1 MAKSGFYMPVPGEPN
16 APVFDPSRP
25 SEICRYFAQLER
37 LFERAAISHDQN
49 EMKFY
54 TTLFVD
60 PDLADLWEAFPE
72 FTSPSSTFGDLKSAL
87 IGIYAG
93 FGKYKPSDLHAL
105 ISATNS
111 STIGAFSDLSDFHM
125 RFQEISSDLITFGH
139 LDTIRQTLAYPRGF
153 PPTFWNLISQ
163 HLMIKFP
170 DHRIIDPYPISDI
183 FDAARFVI
191 HMPATQATP
200 PSPRMSLDVPIKPK
214 FVAATARNQISS
226 PTLSEVSSPSLLPR
240 LNRQTL
246 PDHIKD
252 LEKELELLR
261 SQQAIFA
268 HPTAPKAPEI
278 PGYAPPH
285 VPNFGSIPPR
295 CFKPSAPPGLC
306 APPQRSSPTP
316 QHSPP

>member
-93 FGKYKPSDLHAL
+93 FGKYKPSDLRAL
-105 ISATNS
+105 IAATNS
-111 STIGAFSDLSDFHM
+111 SKIGAFSDLSDFHM

-139 LDTIRQTLAYPRGF
+139 LDTIGQTLAYPRGF

-163 HLMIKFP
+163 HLAIKFP
-170 DHRIIDPYPISDI
+170 DHRIIDPYPVSDI
-183 FDAARFVI
+183 FDAARFVLHSPASSATSATPATSVSSAPCAPVPLSAPVTPATSRSTPDSDFALPGHFPI
-191 HMPATQATP
+191 APIASHASSALGATQATP
-200 PSPRMSLDVPIKPK
+200 PSPRVSLDVPIKPK
-214 FVAATARNQISS
+214 FVAATARNQI
-226 PTLSEVSSPSLLPR
+226 
-240 LNRQTL
+240 
-246 PDHIKD
+246 
-252 LEKELELLR
+252 
-261 SQQAIFA
+261 
-268 HPTAPKAPEI
+268 
-278 PGYAPPH
+278 
-285 VPNFGSIPPR
+285 
-295 CFKPSAPPGLC
+295 
-306 APPQRSSPTP
+306 
-316 QHSPP
+316 